1 MKRVLKRR
9 EERNILLFFPPPSS
23 FHSFKSSQK
32 ARLCDSYNS
41 NRPSLGEIG
50 KRTLPL
56 LLLLFSPL
64 SFEFDYYAC
73 ISSEMHFV
81 DSDFYFFPP
90 QRERRGARRKLC
102 KNADDAICKYN
113 RFGGCAC
120 TVSRCLFNEAD
131 MNFEWSHYRIVWHP
145 ATVKNS

>member
-50 KRTLPL
+50 KRTLL
-56 LLLLFSPL
+56 LLLSPL